1 LKQRFLLQI
10 IKSTISLIL
19 DLESDIN
26 IPYASQAVKNN
37 LQREQIKANF
47 EKEAEMKD
55 NISLDMNSISSVNP

>member
-1 LKQRFLLQI
+1 MKQRFLLQI